1 VCTAASSPSRTAR
14 AGLVLAGA
22 LLVQLCLGA
31 VYAWSVFTGELRDA
45 FGFSAAQTQW
55 VFGALLGTNALVM
68 LLVGRLHAR
77 LGPRWVT
84 AAGGLLF
91 GGGFLLAGVL
101 PVSFAG
107 HLVALGVLAG
117 AGMGL
122 AYVGPIA
129 VAMRWFPNR
138 KGLITGVT
146 VAGFGLGA
154 LVWVQAADAWGGLF
168 ASLGLRGTYRLFGA
182 LFLGGI
188 TLGAM
193 PLAEPPEPA
202 RHAPAPGPP
211 GPPSLGGA
219 GPRALGRD
227 PRFWLLAGAFLFS
240 AMAGLMLIGVN
251 RLFGRDALLASGAYP
266 DLAAAAAAAST
277 AYALAFAL
285 GNGLGRIAWGALAD
299 RRGWRPVFVGMLL
312 AQGALVA
319 CFGWLGGSLLALGL
333 GLFLTG
339 FNYGANFALVPLAT
353 AQLFGAGGFAR
364 NYPWVNLAY
373 GLAAVAGPWLA
384 GAVRD
389 HLEGRGSDGWAP
401 AFWAAGGLCWLAAGL
416 LALLRASPQ
425 KTNS

>member
-1 VCTAASSPSRTAR
+1 MGASPATLHPAR
-14 AGLVLAGA
+14 AALVLAGA

-31 VYAWSVFTGELRDA
+31 VYAWSVFTGELRDT
-45 FGFSAAQTQW
+45 FGFGAAETQW
-55 VFGALLGTNALVM
+55 VFGVLLGTNALVM
-68 LLVGRLHAR
+68 LLSGRLQAS

-84 AAGGLLF
+84 AVGGLLF
-91 GGGFLLAGVL
+91 GGGFLLAGWL

-107 HLVALGVLAG
+107 HLAALGVVAG

-129 VAMRWFPNR
+129 TAMRWFPAH

-154 LVWVQAADAWGGLF
+154 LVWVQAADAWGGLL
-168 ASLGLRGTYRLFGA
+168 ASLGLQGTYRLFGG

-188 TLGAM
+188 ALGAM
-193 PLAEPPEPA
+193 PLGEPPGAAPSG
-202 RHAPAPGPP
+202 PAPDPE
-211 GPPSLGGA
+211 GGA
-219 GPRALGRD
+219 GLLALGRD
-227 PRFWLLAGAFLFS
+227 PRFWLLCGTFLFS

-251 RLFGRDALLASGAYP
+251 RLFGRDALLASGACP
-266 DLAAAAAAAST
+266 DLASAAAAAST
-277 AYALAFAL
+277 AYAIAFAV
-285 GNGLGRIAWGALAD
+285 GNGLGRVAWGALAD
-299 RRGWRPVFVGMLL
+299 RLGWRPVFAGMLL
-312 AQGALVA
+312 AQGVLVF

-339 FNYGANFALVPLAT
+339 FNYGGNFALVPLAT
-353 AQLFGAGGFAR
+353 AQLFGPRGFAL

-389 HLEGRGSDGWAP
+389 GLEGQGADGWAP
-401 AFWAAGGLCWLAAGL
+401 AFWTAGGLCWLAAGL
-416 LALLRASPQ
+416 LALRREPPQ